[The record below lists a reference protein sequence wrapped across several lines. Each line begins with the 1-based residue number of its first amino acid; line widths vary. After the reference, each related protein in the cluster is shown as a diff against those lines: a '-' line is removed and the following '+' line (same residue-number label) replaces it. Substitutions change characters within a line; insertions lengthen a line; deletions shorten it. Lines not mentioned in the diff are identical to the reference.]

1 MLSVVICT
9 FNRASL
15 LDKVLGS
22 LCTQTLPLHDF
33 EVIIINDGSTDNTD
47 AVAAS
52 YASRLPLRYSYQ
64 RNAGLASA
72 KNHGLFASRGDI
84 VLFLDDDDIAA
95 ASLLEEHVK
104 THMAFPAEQYA
115 VLGYTGLG
123 GGMSTDPLMH
133 FVTEVGCFLFS
144 YPSLRDGDILDY
156 TYFWGGRSSCK
167 RTLLLEFGVF
177 NPVFRFGCE
186 DIELGY
192 RLSRQGLRVV
202 YNKNAASYTVRKIGF
217 DAFCNRLER
226 QGASNYVFSQL
237 HPGYE
242 VQQLTGIVD
251 SEQNWPMVG
260 PHHEAI
266 KQSARHL
273 DLMANLKLASNL
285 GLDEDTR
292 ALLHRAYWATF
303 KACLMKGAVEKK
315 LALAQSGSSGAERL
329 EQGQTESCAHPS
341 AVNRLPGARLQ
352 REEQ

>member
-9 FNRASL
+9 FNRAPL
-15 LDKVLGS
+15 LDKVLDS
-22 LCTQTLPLHDF
+22 LCRQTLPLHDF
-33 EVIIINDGSTDNTD
+33 EVVIINDGSIDHTD

-52 YASRLPLRYSYQ
+52 YASRLPLRYTHQ

-95 ASLLEEHVK
+95 ANFLEEHVK

-123 GGMSTDPLMH
+123 DDISTDPLMH

-144 YPSLRDGDILDY
+144 YPSLRHGDILDY

-167 RTLLLEFGVF
+167 RSLLLECGIF

-186 DIELGY
+186 DAELGY

-202 YNKNAASYTVRKIGF
+202 YNKNALSYTVRKIDF

-226 QGASNYVFSQL
+226 QGASNYIFSQL
-237 HPGYE
+237 HSDAE
-242 VQQLTGIVD
+242 IQQLTGIAE
-251 SEQNWPMVG
+251 SEQNWPTIA
-260 PHHEAI
+260 PHYEAI
-266 KQSARHL
+266 KKSARHL
-273 DLMANLKLASNL
+273 HSITNLKLAAGL
-285 GLDEDTR
+285 GVDEDTR
-292 ALLHRAYWATF
+292 GLLHRAYQAAF
-303 KACLMKGAVEKK
+303 KACLMKGAIEKK
-315 LALAQSGSSGAERL
+315 HAFQQSGSSGAQALRQLQVEH
-329 EQGQTESCAHPS
+329 SIHPLP
-341 AVNRLPGARLQ
+341 VNQIPDR
-352 REEQ
+352 